1 MRIPD
6 WLVYGVVLAVI
17 VAALFSQGDGAKSG
31 VDPAPY
37 ETATPA
43 PSPLA
48 EPGPALADPNPF
60 DERVLVQ
67 VADPE
72 DGIGTAFAINTSG
85 LWLTARHV
93 VDGCAQVG
101 LAVGDGRMVTVDEV
115 RTSESSDLAILMTDR
130 APTALRLDLDRDLR
144 VGEAGYHVGF
154 PQGHSGEA
162 SSRLLERSSLVTRGR
177 YAMEEQVLAWG
188 ETDRSEGFDGTLSGM
203 SGGPVFDATGAVVGV
218 TVAESPRRGRI
229 YTAAPD
235 SVRAFLEA
243 QGLAAPNLEG
253 YGGEARPIAATSY
266 SAEADRLRRER
277 AVVQVLCRVG
287 QN

>member
-17 VAALFSQGDGAKSG
+17 VAALFSQGDGSTPG
-31 VDPAPY
+31 VDPSPYDIAAPAPDA
-37 ETATPA
+37 ATPG
-43 PSPLA
+43 PL
-48 EPGPALADPNPF
+48 LADPNPF

-67 VADPE
+67 VADAQ
-72 DGIGTAFAINTSG
+72 DGIGTAFAINASG

-115 RTSESSDLAILMTDR
+115 RTSQSSDLALLVTDR
-130 APTALRLDLDRDLR
+130 APTALQLNLERELR

-154 PQGHSGEA
+154 PQGRTGEA

-177 YAMEEQVLAWG
+177 YTMEEQVLAWG
-188 ETDRSEGFDGTLSGM
+188 ETDRSQGFEGTLSGM
-203 SGGPVFDATGAVVGV
+203 SGGPVFDATGMVIGV

-235 SVRAFLEA
+235 TVRAFLAE
-243 QGLAAPNLEG
+243 QELVTPNLVGLAS
-253 YGGEARPIAATSY
+253 EARPLAATSY